1 VNPERLVVYGSSCT
15 WWGYPE
21 EAARHWRSDL
31 PVCPHCARP
40 LFQTSEA
47 EWLRGVEAFRP
58 EPGSMFDGID
68 YPVFVQWLR
77 RRRCAPATDEGMAVL
92 VELFR
97 HGIGGTSEQ
106 PREVRK
112 LRPIPAAD
120 RIARI
125 DQRAPR
131 RRGEQHDANRRRRQ
145 AQKRSRRKN
154 R

>member
-1 VNPERLVVYGSSCT
+1 MNPNRLVVYGARCT

-21 EAARHWRSDL
+21 EASRRPSGL

-40 LFQTSEA
+40 LLQVDEA
-47 EWLRGVEAFRP
+47 DWFRGVDTFRAT
-58 EPGSMFDGID
+58 PGSPFEGID
-68 YPVFVQWLR
+68 YPAFVQWLR
-77 RRRCAPATDEGMAVL
+77 RRRCAPATDDGMAVL

-97 HGIGGTSEQ
+97 HELGDASEQ

-131 RRGEQHDANRRRRQ
+131 RRGDQHDANRRRRQ